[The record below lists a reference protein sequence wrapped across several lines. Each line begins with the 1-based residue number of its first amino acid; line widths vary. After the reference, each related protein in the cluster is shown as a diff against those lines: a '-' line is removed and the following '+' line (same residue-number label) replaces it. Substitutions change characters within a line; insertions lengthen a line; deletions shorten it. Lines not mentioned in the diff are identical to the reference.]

1 MDLNVKCL
9 TMKLLEENIRENLCN
24 FELGDECLKLTPKM
38 QSVEEE
44 KVDKLYFKM
53 FALWKTLL

>member
-53 FALWKTLL
+53 FAL